1 MVILTRL
8 IMSPVQYKMYLSQ
21 AKMKIL
27 KPEIAAATEKYKDD
41 PMKRQQE
48 TMKIY
53 NQAGANPLQG
63 CLPAFIQLPVFYA
76 LFCFFPS
83 CFRHTENEK

>member
-1 MVILTRL
+1 
-8 IMSPVQYKMYLSQ
+8 MSPVQYKMYLSQ

-27 KPEIAAATEKYKDD
+27 KPEITAATEKFKDD

-53 NQAGANPLQG
+53 SQAGASPVQG
-63 CLPAFIQLPVFYA
+63 CLPALLQLPVFM
-76 LFCFFPS
+76 LFFVFS
-83 CFRHTENEK
+83 CCICPQR